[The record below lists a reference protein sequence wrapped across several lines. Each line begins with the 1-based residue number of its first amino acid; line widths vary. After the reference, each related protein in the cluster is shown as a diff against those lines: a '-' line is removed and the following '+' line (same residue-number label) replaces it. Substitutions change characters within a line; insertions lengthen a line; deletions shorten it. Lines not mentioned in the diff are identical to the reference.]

1 MTHSNQQGQ
10 ALLIVVLVM
19 VVSLTIGLSV
29 VSRSITNL
37 RVTNEQEQSQRAF
50 SAAEAG
56 IEQALKT
63 GVGIAE
69 EKSLGNNASIKSLTV
84 EQVGGISTF
93 LLNGG
98 NIVPKDEGT
107 DVWLSNSPD
116 YSSPK
121 SPEHFSL
128 YWGSPNDNCTT
139 SLPAAIEVIVIS
151 GGKNSPTSTRYAFDP
166 CSRGNSFTT
175 PESGST
181 SEYTIAGKTF
191 KYRTPVN
198 GNDRITVNSGLIARI
213 IPLYANAVVG
223 VDTCNPGNRQPC
235 SNNPNNIL
243 PLQAK
248 KLEST
253 GVSGTTTR
261 KITVFQGFPKL
272 PSQFFQYILFSP

>member
-1 MTHSNQQGQ
+1 MTSFQEKGQ
-10 ALLIVVLVM
+10 VLLIVVLVM

-37 RVTNEQEQSQRAF
+37 RITSEQEQSQRAF

-63 GVGIAE
+63 GLDIADQ
-69 EKSLGNNASIKSLTV
+69 KLGENVSIKAVKVAS
-84 EQVGGISTF
+84 VGGTSTF

-107 DVWLSNSPD
+107 DIWLSDNPG
-116 YSSPK
+116 YTNQK
-121 SPEHFSL
+121 SPSHFTL
-128 YWGSPNDNCTT
+128 YWGLQSDNCTT
-139 SLPAAIEVIVIS
+139 SLSAAIEVVVIS
-151 GGKNSPTSTRYAFDP
+151 GSKNNPTSTRYAFDP
-166 CSRGNSFTT
+166 CQSTRGNSFTT
-175 PESGST
+175 PDIGS
-181 SEYTIAGKTF
+181 YTIAGNTF
-191 KYRTPVN
+191 QYRTPDNGSNRIVVN
-198 GNDRITVNSGLIARI
+198 NGLILRV
-213 IPLYANAVVG
+213 IPLYANAVIG
-223 VDTCNPGNRQPC
+223 VDTCNPGNT
-235 SNNPNNIL
+235 SNCDIL
-243 PLQAK
+243 PIQAK